1 VVWPVVQR
9 GRIEIGTVRPDE
21 RMDLGIE
28 PDLPKE
34 CRIAE
39 RSEEFLRQHG
49 FEVDRL
55 HRAVIERDAARRDR
69 RSRSH
74 ERGRWGGSPLPWRPG
89 PPCPLA
95 RAGRRPRPGGVRGCS
110 RSGRRPP
117 GPRRGMPRSCSPSGN
132 PPRPPSP
139 PRASL
144 GTPAPA
150 AVCPVGGAAGFPLS
164 AASSASYGRLRT
176 GRRGREAGAV
186 GGVVQRLIS
195 SVNSGV

>member
-1 VVWPVVQR
+1 MRGRRPAARPAHERLHVVWPVVQR

-34 CRIAE
+34 SRIAE
-39 RSEEFLRQHG
+39 RSEEFLPPAR
-49 FEVDRL
+49 VRSRSSAPCR
-55 HRAVIERDAARRDR
+55 HRTRRAARRDR

-95 RAGRRPRPGGVRGCS
+95 RAGRRPRPGGVRGSS

-132 PPRPPSP
+132 PSRPPSP
-139 PRASL
+139 PPSFARNP
-144 GTPAPA
+144 GP
-150 AVCPVGGAAGFPLS
+150 
-164 AASSASYGRLRT
+164 GRGLP
-176 GRRGREAGAV
+176 GRRRRRISIER
-186 GGVVQRLIS
+186 GVVRVVWQAPYRQARS
-195 SVNSGV
+195 